1 MARSNLNLLLLVSG
15 NGAKILQANGLSP
28 SETDVIKI
36 DEKAFASPKTLLRL
50 IRSKPY
56 RAIYFGC
63 DRLSDHRFAFF
74 QKCFIAASTRRGGIV
89 DEVGAKSSYSSLKLL
104 LVETPLFAWEAFVS
118 LLVVVWFHFQI
129 LFDKRAL
136 RAARR

>member
-1 MARSNLNLLLLVSG
+1 MNLLLLLNGS
-15 NGAKILQANGLSP
+15 GAKIMRAHRLPPN
-28 SETDVIKI
+28 ETDAIKI
-36 DEKAFASPKTLLRL
+36 DEKIFASPKALFRL
-50 IRSKPY
+50 IRAKPY

-74 QKCFIAASTRRGGIV
+74 QKCFIGASTRRGGIV

-118 LLVVVWFHFQI
+118 LLVVVWFHVQI